1 MIALSY
7 MLDTARVNGKTVWC
21 LKNDSGISSWNWNLG
36 KALGKAFHVT
46 MKKFEWLGIQS
57 ALENKDVSW
66 DSSLSRWAST
76 KSTEK
81 IHMNWT
87 KENMSI
93 TQGQLQ
99 LKDRKRPCPKINWIV
114 PIMWYQYL
122 LGTFNASL
130 PWLLPTKFYFIF
142 HIHWA

>member
-66 DSSLSRWAST
+66 DSSLSRWTST

-81 IHMNWT
+81 IHRNWR

-99 LKDRKRPCPKINWIV
+99 LKDRKRPCPKINWTV

-130 PWLLPTKFYFIF
+130 PWLLTMKFYFIF

>member
-1 MIALSY
+1 MGKPCGVWKMIQVFQAHLHMTS
-7 MLDTARVNGKTVWC
+7 A
-21 LKNDSGISSWNWNLG
+21 GIWENPWEKPSTC
-36 KALGKAFHVT
+36 T

-130 PWLLPTKFYFIF
+130 PWLLPMKFYFIF